1 MKCRLMSLTSNV
13 FNSYQSCSLFRFT
26 DFGLTIWVIIK
37 DDGQL
42 SFCTLFL
49 LSPIHFLVLDKS
61 TISLV
66 FDFHCQP

>member
-1 MKCRLMSLTSNV
+1 MKCSLMSLTSNV
-13 FNSYQSCSLFRFT
+13 FNSYQSCSLLRFT

-49 LSPIHFLVLDKS
+49 LTLIHFLVLDQS
-61 TISLV
+61 TISLM
-66 FDFHCQP
+66 FDVHCLP